1 MKTSQNKSGQ
11 GLIDLRGRTFDTA
24 EYEALRREMD
34 YRVNVA
40 YGHGFTLISVIL
52 VFFSAIFVFIAEIL
66 KMAMD
71 PDSIFGISIWYDLGV
86 VFAISV
92 FCAVPVFIVYSF
104 SVKYEDNLRQIC
116 NIAAY
121 QKVFHECPS
130 LIGKAGSDPAAGV
143 RGWEMLHCNPDVP
156 QAKVIASEYV
166 AISAVAVVLSAI
178 LWLALSVCSCVMR
191 PQYFGSGQLAGSVAA
206 VCVFFLL
213 FAALEAWLFL
223 LLRKTRNNTKGDEI
237 IGRYSPDYTKQYL
250 RKACCLSLLTSEQAV
265 QCYQMIRSMRGIAP
279 IKNKFQKKGE
289 EGYGKRRKAGIAE
302 KVEAE

>member
-1 MKTSQNKSGQ
+1 MKALEDSGRK
-11 GLIDLRGRTFDTA
+11 GLIELRGKTFDTA

-66 KMAMD
+66 KMAME
-71 PDSIFGISIWYDLGV
+71 PDSIFGVSIWYDLGV

-121 QKVFHECPS
+121 QKVFHEYPS
-130 LIGKAGSDPAAGV
+130 LIRREVSDQTVGV
-143 RGWEMLHCNPDVP
+143 KGWEMLHCNPDVP

-166 AISAVAVVLSAI
+166 AVSVVAVVLSTL
-178 LWLALSVCSCVMR
+178 LWLALSICSCVMR
-191 PQYFGSGQLAGSVAA
+191 PQYFRNRQLAGSVAA
-206 VCVFFLL
+206 ICIFFLL
-213 FAALEAWLFL
+213 FAAMETCLFL
-223 LLRKTRNNTKGDEI
+223 LLRKTCKNTKGDDV

-250 RKACCLSLLTSEQAV
+250 CIACNLSLLSHDEAA
-265 QCYQMIRSMRGIAP
+265 QCYQMINGMSGIVH
-279 IKNKFQKKGE
+279 IKKFHKK
-289 EGYGKRRKAGIAE
+289 
-302 KVEAE
+302 